1 MKSTR
6 TPPAAIIAEDATPTD
21 RVRSLLAFS
30 LCVDSV
36 NDDDLLALWPSL
48 DLVEAIMICESAL
61 KIPEIEDEHLLRC
74 STIGKLAEVIVSSA
88 PVSTVV
94 E

>member
-6 TPPAAIIAEDATPTD
+6 TSPVAIIAEDATPSD
-21 RVRSLLAFS
+21 RVRGLLAFS

-61 KIPEIEDEHLLRC
+61 KIPEIDDGHLLRC
-74 STIGKLAEVIVSSA
+74 STVGKLIGVIVASA
-88 PVSTVV
+88 PA
-94 E
+94 